1 MQFVRFLHGAETAF
15 GVLEGDQIRV
25 YSGDMFD
32 RPTATGRSLAR
43 ASVKLLPPCNPAG
56 MIALWNNSKCQI
68 AKLNRE
74 TPKEALYFYKPAASF
89 ATDHDPI
96 LYPVGKAQRVVLEG
110 EIGIVVGKRCRNVK
124 PAEAGNVIF
133 GYTVI
138 NDITAQDV
146 VGRDK
151 TFPQYTRGKGFDSF
165 SIFGPVVDT
174 TVDPM
179 ILRIRSSINGRVCQD
194 YPVTDLALDPFHIV
208 ASISDTMTLVPGDV
222 IACGT
227 SLGADPI
234 KVGDTVEIRIDGIG
248 ALVNRVVADDGNSR

>member
-1 MQFVRFLHGAETAF
+1 MKYVRFSQGAETGF
-15 GVLEGDQIRV
+15 GVLEGDQIRIH
-25 YSGDMFD
+25 SGDMFAS
-32 RPTATGRSLAR
+32 PAATGRSIAR
-43 ASVKLLPPCNPAG
+43 SAVKLLPPCNPAG
-56 MIALWNNSKCQI
+56 MIALWNNSKSQI

-74 TPKEALYFYKPAASF
+74 TPKEALFFYKPASSF
-89 ATDHDPI
+89 ATDGDPI
-96 LYPVGKAQRVVLEG
+96 LYPVGKTERVVLEG
-110 EIGIVVGKRCRNVK
+110 EIGIVIARRCRNVK
-124 PAEAGNVIF
+124 PAEAAKVIF

-146 VGRDK
+146 VGRDR

-174 TVDPM
+174 AVDPM
-179 ILRIRSSINGRVCQD
+179 ALRIVSSINGRVSQD

-208 ASISDTMTLVPGDV
+208 ASVSHTMTLVPGDV

-234 KVGDTVEIRIDGIG
+234 RVGDTVEIRIDGIG
-248 ALVNRVVADDGNSR
+248 CLVNRVVAGD

>member
-1 MQFVRFLHGAETAF
+1 MQFLRFSQGADTGF

-25 YSGDMFD
+25 YSGNMFD
-32 RPTATGRSLAR
+32 SPSATGRSIAR
-43 ASVKLLPPCNPAG
+43 SAVKLLPPGNPGG
-56 MIALWNNSKCQI
+56 MIALWNNSKSQI

-89 ATDHDPI
+89 ATDGDPI
-96 LYPVGKAQRVVLEG
+96 LYPVGKTERVVLEG
-110 EIGIVVGKRCRNVK
+110 EIGIVISKRCRNVK
-124 PAEAGNVIF
+124 PADARSVIF
-133 GYTVI
+133 GYTVV

-165 SIFGPVVDT
+165 SIFGPVIDT
-174 TVDPM
+174 AVDPM
-179 ILRIRSSINGRVCQD
+179 KLRIVSSINGKVSQD

-208 ASISDTMTLVPGDV
+208 ASISHTMTLVPGDV

-234 KVGDTVEIRIDGIG
+234 KVGDTVEVRIEGIG
-248 ALVNRVVADDGNSR
+248 TLVNRVVAGD